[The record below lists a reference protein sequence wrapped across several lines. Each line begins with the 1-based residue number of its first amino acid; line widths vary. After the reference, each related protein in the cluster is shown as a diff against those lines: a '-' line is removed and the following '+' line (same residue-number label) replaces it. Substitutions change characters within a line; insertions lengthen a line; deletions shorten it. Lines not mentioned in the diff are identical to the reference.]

1 MKVQFAYKEILILSF
16 FFTALAIY
24 YNIHDENYVLTF
36 IINHTV
42 ALLIALILSK
52 GIYYFISTHKYT

>member
-1 MKVQFAYKEILILSF
+1 MRQHRRQNEAK
-16 FFTALAIY
+16 
-24 YNIHDENYVLTF
+24 NIGQ
-36 IINHTV
+36 TV

>member
-1 MKVQFAYKEILILSF
+1 MKDQFAYKEILILSF
-16 FFTALAIY
+16 FFTALSIY
-24 YNIHDENYVLTF
+24 YNIHDENHVLTF

>member
-1 MKVQFAYKEILILSF
+1 MKVQFAYREILILSL

-24 YNIHDENYVLTF
+24 YDIHGENHVLTF

-52 GIYYFISTHKYT
+52 SIYYLISNRK